1 MPLRVESSI
10 VAALTKQGNLSLS
23 EEDAMT
29 ERTQADAPEVRSET
43 ELVDTQ
49 RRMDETWAGERP
61 VDPHAY
67 PYFNP
72 AYRLPFKHI
81 GTQKQ
86 LFLDNYILDELLD
99 VERVVVRP
107 RKAESPLIQYDNLPW
122 ERYHFTCVPAAALYD
137 ADDRLFKMWYK
148 TLVSGNTNSAQGT
161 EVVLCYAES
170 EDALNWRKPMRKD
183 CQPFA
188 DSRRTNIVMRDFD
201 NGSIVLNPDRSDPGR
216 KFLAVYNPS
225 MEATRRGERVMSR
238 VAASPDGISWRVI
251 SDNSP
256 FRHHHQMRVIWDDAC
271 RKWVGYSQ
279 ASHAF
284 ASSLHIRTIGRQE
297 SADFINWSPKRI
309 ILSSDWDPNVG
320 PNVEFHTMSVRKAGG
335 LYIGIVE
342 EAHGERQW
350 LVNRDGSNQRDQ
362 FHTKAALYASRDG
375 HRFFRADGY
384 RPWADNGPPGSQD
397 YGYLAH
403 TVAGY
408 LLYKGRMV
416 IAYSAFPHKQRDTRP
431 AGVSNHA
438 PLASVQASRHH
449 VEELSRYGMGNPMMD
464 RVRPEV
470 PLQRGIGALVLRE
483 DGWAA
488 LRPQYEVGQVITKQ
502 FVFEGDELRVNADC
516 GYGLIRVALLDSE
529 LRPYPGFS
537 LEESVPLHAPPER
550 IWHAAAWKDSPDMRQ
565 LWNRPVRICF
575 SLLESSLYGFRFS
588 YSPGIET
595 GDRGSDAC

>member
-1 MPLRVESSI
+1 
-10 VAALTKQGNLSLS
+10 
-23 EEDAMT
+23 MT
-29 ERTQADAPEVRSET
+29 ERERADVPEARIET
-43 ELVDTQ
+43 ELDDTQ
-49 RRMDETWAGERP
+49 RAMEETWAGKLP
-61 VDPHAY
+61 VDPRTY

-72 AYRLPFKHI
+72 PYRLPFKHI

-99 VERVVVRP
+99 AQRVIVP
-107 RKAESPLIQYDNLPW
+107 PQKSKAPLIQYEDLPW

-137 ADDRLFKMWYK
+137 PDDSLYKMWYK
-148 TLVSGNTNSAQGT
+148 TLLKGNTNTAQGT

-170 EDALNWRKPMRKD
+170 KDALHWKKPMRDD

-188 DSRRTNIVMRDFD
+188 DCTQTNIVISDFD
-201 NGSIVLNPDRSDPGR
+201 NGTIVLNPDRSDPTR
-216 KFLAVYNPS
+216 KFLAVYSPS
-225 MEATRRGERVMSR
+225 MEASRRGERIMSR
-238 VAASPDGISWRVI
+238 AAASPDGINWHVI
-251 SDNSP
+251 SDDSP

-284 ASSLHIRTIGRQE
+284 ASHLHVRTIGRQE
-297 SADFINWSPKRI
+297 SDDFINWSPKQI
-309 ILSSDWDPNVG
+309 ILSSDWDPSVG
-320 PNVEFHTMSVRKAGG
+320 PNVEFHTMSVRKEGG

-342 EAHGERQW
+342 EAHGEHQW
-350 LVNRDGSNQRDQ
+350 LVNRGGSNQRDQ

-403 TVAGY
+403 TVSDY
-408 LLYKGRMV
+408 LLHKGRMV
-416 IAYSAFPHKQRDTRP
+416 IAYSAFPHKQRDTRT

-438 PLASVQASRHH
+438 PPPSARASRQH

-470 PLQRGIGALVLRE
+470 PLQRSIGGLILRE

-488 LRPQYEVGQVITKQ
+488 LRPQYESGRVITKQ
-502 FVFEGDELRVNADC
+502 FVFEGNQLRVNADC
-516 GYGLIRVALLDSE
+516 GYGLIRIALLDSE
-529 LRPYPGFS
+529 MKPFPGFS
-537 LEESVPLHAPPER
+537 QEESVPLHGPSTQ
-550 IWHAAAWKDSPDMRQ
+550 IWHEAAWKSNPDMRR
-565 LWNRPVRICF
+565 LWNKPVRICF
-575 SLLESSLYGFRFS
+575 SLLEAGLYGFQFRH
-588 YSPGIET
+588 SP
-595 GDRGSDAC
+595 DPVRGGNDDHAI